1 MHSGVGKLSCNKT
14 AFIIIIIIININ
26 KVTIISEMMKSETA
40 TRILQLAR
48 RYVYATG
55 DVVREAAQ
63 QQQQQ
68 QPGVTIDRAAGRPAQ
83 LHIGKQVG
91 ERASDYRRRRRRR
104 RRCICRVSCRCCR
117 SSARASTSFAD
128 FNVDIRNRYACRC
141 VIKGQRFV
149 GDF

>member
-1 MHSGVGKLSCNKT
+1 
-14 AFIIIIIIININ
+14 
-26 KVTIISEMMKSETA
+26 MMKSETA

-68 QPGVTIDRAAGRPAQ
+68 PGVTIDRAAGRPAQ

-91 ERASDYRRRRRRR
+91 ERAITGVVVVVVVIAAFVASVAAATAVQRAPAP
-104 RRCICRVSCRCCR
+104 R
-117 SSARASTSFAD
+117 SLISTLTSGTGTLAG
-128 FNVDIRNRYACRC
+128 A
-141 VIKGQRFV
+141 
-149 GDF
+149 

>member
-1 MHSGVGKLSCNKT
+1 MVRGPAGQLAECR
-14 AFIIIIIIININ
+14 AIIIIIIININ

-55 DVVREAAQ
+55 DVVRKAA

-91 ERASDYRRRRRRR
+91 ERAITGVIVVVAAFVASVAAAAAVQRAPAP
-104 RRCICRVSCRCCR
+104 R
-117 SSARASTSFAD
+117 SLISTLTSGTGTLAG
-128 FNVDIRNRYACRC
+128 A
-141 VIKGQRFV
+141 
-149 GDF
+149 

>member
-1 MHSGVGKLSCNKT
+1 MVRGPAGQLAECR
-14 AFIIIIIIININ
+14 AIIIIIIININ

-68 QPGVTIDRAAGRPAQ
+68 PGVTIDRAAGRPA
-83 LHIGKQVG
+83 
-91 ERASDYRRRRRRR
+91 
-104 RRCICRVSCRCCR
+104 
-117 SSARASTSFAD
+117 
-128 FNVDIRNRYACRC
+128 
-141 VIKGQRFV
+141 
-149 GDF
+149 